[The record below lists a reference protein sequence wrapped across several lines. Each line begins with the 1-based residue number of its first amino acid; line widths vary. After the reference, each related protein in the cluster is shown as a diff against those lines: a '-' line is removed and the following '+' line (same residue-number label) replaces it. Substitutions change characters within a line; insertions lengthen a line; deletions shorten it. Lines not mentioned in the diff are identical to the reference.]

1 MSWEGLSLG
10 RYHLEKRIGRGGF
23 GEVYRATEVGLD
35 RRVAVK
41 ILSGP
46 EDLNDNARKKLL
58 ERFGQEA
65 RIIAHLDHYNILPIF
80 AFDQHEGTPY
90 LVMPLMAKNLSQR
103 LRTGPL
109 SLEEIVFYSGQAAAG
124 LQYAH
129 DQNIIHR
136 DIKPPNLLLNEDERR
151 LVIADFGIARILSS
165 LNEMTMTSVIIG
177 SPLYMSPE
185 QSAGLVGRKGDIY
198 SLALTIYE
206 MITGLLPKEH
216 AYKNLVPPSR
226 IRPEVPPAMDI
237 VILKALEKDP
247 DLRYERVDI
256 FAAELERALL
266 SIGRRP
272 HPPTKAPPR
281 LQATDQTEA
290 LLPNVPKATTPP
302 PSSGQIQPRMTNLT
316 NFPPGSVTPLAQP
329 QPRPFQPSQPRPQPQ
344 TITPPP
350 TPSGYSTEPRIL
362 PPSQKLKEG
371 PSAATLI
378 ILSMILVIILLVV
391 ALVVLTNIG

>member
-1 MSWEGLSLG
+1 MSWEGLDLG
-10 RYHLEKRIGRGGF
+10 RYHLQKRIGRGGF

-35 RRVAVK
+35 RLVAVK

-80 AFDQHEGTPY
+80 AFDQFEGTPY
-90 LVMPLMAKNLSQR
+90 LVMPLMAKSLSQR
-103 LRTGPL
+103 LRAGPL
-109 SLEEIVFYSGQAAAG
+109 SLEEIVFYCGQAAAG

-136 DIKPPNLLLNEDERR
+136 DIKPPNILLNEDERR

-177 SPLYMSPE
+177 SPLYMAPE

-198 SLALTIYE
+198 SLGLTVYE
-206 MITGLLPKEH
+206 MLTGLLPKEH
-216 AYKNLVPPSR
+216 AYKNLIPPSR
-226 IRPEVPPAMDI
+226 IRPEIPPTMDI
-237 VILKALEKDP
+237 VVLKALEKDP
-247 DLRYERVDI
+247 DLRYERVDM
-256 FAAELERALL
+256 FVWELERALL

-272 HPPTKAPPR
+272 QPPAKAAPR

-290 LLPNVPKATTPP
+290 ILPNVPKANTPSNPTTPGP
-302 PSSGQIQPRMTNLT
+302 TI
-316 NFPPGSVTPLAQP
+316 PPGSVTPLAQP
-329 QPRPFQPSQPRPQPQ
+329 QPRLAQPIPPRPQSQ
-344 TITPPP
+344 TVTPPP
-350 TPSGYSTEPRIL
+350 TPSGHSTEPRIL
-362 PPSQKLKEG
+362 PPSQKLKDG
-371 PSAATLI
+371 PSGPTLV
-378 ILSMILVIILLVV
+378 ILSMILLVILLGV
-391 ALVVLTNIG
+391 ALVVLMSIS